1 MRFKNWVLSEAFQIS
16 RNDFYQVTRWLLAL
30 KANYGTNARPGTDIT
45 KGDFGVKTSDPQR
58 LIRIFI
64 WGLDQIREI
73 ENKVIGKQLPISS
86 QELQTG
92 AFDAKIVPTLKAVM
106 HVVDSLLVNFQQVGY
121 EHKNT
126 EEVAKMLQK
135 YRGNI

>member
-16 RNDFYQVTRWLLAL
+16 RGDFHQITRWMLSL

-64 WGLDQIREI
+64 WGLGQIREI
-73 ENKVIGKQLPISS
+73 ESKILGRELPLPLPEIQS
-86 QELQTG
+86 G
-92 AFDAKIVPTLKAVM
+92 AFDDKIVPTLKALIN
-106 HVVDSLLVNFQQVGY
+106 VVDSLLVNFQQVGF

-135 YRGNI
+135 YKGNI